1 MPFFHLGTN
10 VTPSPAA
17 TIRSTPSTA
26 SDLELKLIEIE
37 KSVRLKSNEMKVLSA
52 TNGELEERC
61 GKLQQ
66 ELILLKLRIGEQVQA
81 DDDVSDTRDF
91 KKRCADLE
99 TSLRRK
105 TREFD
110 RLEGKIQNQLLLE
123 EELVTANMK
132 LNLAKESIDK
142 LKNVTTQYHAL
153 LDEKQEWSTLFRGI
167 ISEND
172 ALPSGISFSELKNS
186 GLQNSTQEISPAVA
200 LRTLGAIQKRYILLL
215 KSQNEFEAINVELSK
230 RAEKREVELAS
241 LGLEKDEAVF
251 QAERTAAKLRVAQRQ
266 TKLFEGEVSSLRAL
280 ISSFDVEFNLGRPL
294 NDTLF
299 QMKDRIISGL
309 QSDLDQVRSEAKLFA
324 EQVEVLEQKLL
335 QGQKKHV
342 ISLGGGHSDGKQTIE
357 EDKHLRQEA
366 LLKEE
371 LMALKAFTGVDFV
384 PHKTKVGIYALHF
397 CFLGGVTRPIR

>member
-1 MPFFHLGTN
+1 MSSQLLSWNYIGYLALPGT
-10 VTPSPAA
+10 SPA
-17 TIRSTPSTA
+17 ISSPR
-26 SDLELKLIEIE
+26 EI
-37 KSVRLKSNEMKVLSA
+37 SVFLQ
-52 TNGELEERC
+52 ERETRTRNIVISQS
-61 GKLQQ
+61 QQ
-66 ELILLKLRIGEQVQA
+66 YYSKHIIG
-81 DDDVSDTRDF
+81 
-91 KKRCADLE
+91 
-99 TSLRRK
+99 
-105 TREFD
+105 
-110 RLEGKIQNQLLLE
+110 
-123 EELVTANMK
+123 
-132 LNLAKESIDK
+132 IDK

-357 EDKHLRQEA
+357 ENKHLRQEA

>member
-1 MPFFHLGTN
+1 M
-10 VTPSPAA
+10 
-17 TIRSTPSTA
+17 RS
-26 SDLELKLIEIE
+26 
-37 KSVRLKSNEMKVLSA
+37 KSNEMKILSTA
-52 TNGELEERC
+52 NAELEERC

-66 ELILLKLRIGEQVQA
+66 ELILMKLRIGEQVQA
-81 DDDVSDTRDF
+81 DDDVLDTRDF

-105 TREFD
+105 TREFE

-167 ISEND
+167 IAEND
-172 ALPSGISFSELKNS
+172 TLPLGFAFSELKNS

-215 KSQNEFEAINVELSK
+215 KSQNEFETVNVELKK
-230 RAEKREVELAS
+230 RAEKSEVDLAS

-324 EQVEVLEQKLL
+324 EQVEDLEQKLL
-335 QGQKKHV
+335 GQTKLTV
-342 ISLGGGHSDGKQTIE
+342 SSGGRGQSDSMQTTG
-357 EDKHLRQEA
+357 EDKHLSQEA

-371 LMALKAFTGVDFV
+371 LMALMAFTGVDYV
-384 PHKTKVGIYALHF
+384 PHKTKVGLNIQLF
-397 CFLGGVTRPIR
+397 SLSF